1 MTMKRTL
8 TVFYVTLFTLL
19 TFGFRASAQTDLSY
33 KEWNGGALKAEDF
46 AKRRSSGELI
56 GQVYTGIQT
65 YPGEWEKVSWNLR
78 VKRLQSKTVFDP
90 IRSWVRSDSL
100 TDQAVRYGQLIFD
113 ATEFSRRQMMNHLAS
128 GPHKPDYHTVVRRYY
143 DMNEARTDEIERV
156 TEDGKNLA
164 ELQLQETIIAEELA
178 KTPEIYGEIPEYTL
192 RKFALGAYLGAA
204 SQFHLGD
211 NSSYFTPAYGFL
223 LGFNIGIGRSAIYWD
238 MVLGGG
244 SRLNRDI
251 PGKKIG
257 TWYSGNKLR
266 YGESTFQ
273 YAYDVYDGD
282 VFKISPFAGV
292 GVGFMDYDSPD
303 KDAEIKT
310 DEIAGL
316 RLLAGLSFEFKYLRS
331 LYLVGDPVWS
341 SMYGGINE
349 HSLRLKVYVARTSY
363 PNAMSPY
370 SINCSLSFNLLSKYM
385 KP

>member
-19 TFGFRASAQTDLSY
+19 TFTFRVSAQTDLSY

-113 ATEFSRRQMMNHLAS
+113 ATELSRRQMMNHLAS

-156 TEDGKNLA
+156 TEEGKNLA
-164 ELQLQETIIAEELA
+164 ELQLQETIIAEELT

-192 RKFALGAYLGAA
+192 RKFAIGAYLGAA

-211 NSSYFTPAYGFL
+211 NSPYFTPAYGFL

>member
-1 MTMKRTL
+1 MKRTL

>member
-1 MTMKRTL
+1 MKRTL

-349 HSLRLKVYVARTSY
+349 HSLRLKIYVARTSY

>member
-1 MTMKRTL
+1 MKRTL

-19 TFGFRASAQTDLSY
+19 TFAFRASAQTDLSY

-204 SQFHLGD
+204 SQLHLGD

>member
-1 MTMKRTL
+1 MSLMMMS
-8 TVFYVTLFTLL
+8 VFSL
-19 TFGFRASAQTDLSY
+19 SAQTDLSY
-33 KEWNGGALKAEDF
+33 KEWHDGALKAEDF

-65 YPGEWEKVSWNLR
+65 YSGEWEKVSWNLR
-78 VKRLQSKTVFDP
+78 VKRLKSKTVFDP
-90 IRSWVRSDSL
+90 IRSWVRSDTL
-100 TDQAVRYGQLIFD
+100 TGQAVRYGQLIFD
-113 ATEFSRRQMMNHLAS
+113 ATELSRRQMMNHLTS
-128 GPHKPDYHTVVRRYY
+128 GPHKPDHHTVVSRYY
-143 DMNEARTDEIERV
+143 DMNEALTDEIERV
-156 TEDGKNLA
+156 TEEGKNLT

-178 KTPEIYGEIPEYTL
+178 KTPEASGEIPEYTL
-192 RKFALGAYLGAA
+192 RKFAIGAYIGVA

-211 NSSYFTPAYGFL
+211 YPSYFTPAYGFL
-223 LGFNIGIGRSAIYWD
+223 WGFNFGIGRSAIYWD
-238 MVLGGG
+238 MVMGGG

-251 PGKKIG
+251 PGKKID
-257 TWYSGNKLR
+257 TWYSGNKLT
-266 YGESTFQ
+266 YGEGSFQ

-282 VFKISPFAGV
+282 VFKVSPFAGV
-292 GVGFMDYDSPD
+292 GVGFMDYDCPD
-303 KDAEIKT
+303 KDAEIKA

-316 RLLAGLSFEFKYLRS
+316 RLTAGLSIEFKYLRS

-370 SINCSLSFNLLSKYM
+370 SINCSLSFNILSKYM

>member
-1 MTMKRTL
+1 MKGFL
-8 TVFYVTLFTLL
+8 SFMSVMMLSVFTL
-19 TFGFRASAQTDLSY
+19 SAQTNLSY
-33 KEWNGGALKAEDF
+33 REWQDGALKAEDF

-65 YPGEWEKVSWNLR
+65 YSGEWEKVSWNLR
-78 VKRLQSKTVFDP
+78 VKRLKSKTVFDP

-113 ATEFSRRQMMNHLAS
+113 ATELSRRQMMNHLTS
-128 GPHKPDYHTVVRRYY
+128 GPHKPDYHTVVSRYF
-143 DMNEARTDEIERV
+143 DVNEARTDEIERV
-156 TEDGKNLA
+156 TEEGKNLG

-178 KTPEIYGEIPEYTL
+178 KTPEISGEIPEYTL
-192 RKFALGAYLGAA
+192 RKFAIGAYIGAA

-211 NSSYFTPAYGFL
+211 YSSHFTPAYGFL
-223 LGFNIGIGRSAIYWD
+223 WGFNIGIGRSVIYWD

-251 PGKKIG
+251 PGRKIG
-257 TWYSGNKLR
+257 TWYSGNKLM
-266 YGESTFQ
+266 YGEGSFQ

-282 VFKISPFAGV
+282 IFKISPFAGV
-292 GVGFMDYDSPD
+292 GVGFMDYDNPD
-303 KDAEIKT
+303 DNAEIQT

-316 RLLAGLSFEFKYLRS
+316 RLLAGLSVEFKYLRS

-363 PNAMSPY
+363 PHAMSPY

>member
-1 MTMKRTL
+1 MKRFL
-8 TVFYVTLFTLL
+8 SFISLMMMSVFSL
-19 TFGFRASAQTDLSY
+19 SAQADLSY
-33 KEWNGGALKAEDF
+33 KEWQDGALKAEDF

-65 YPGEWEKVSWNLR
+65 YSGEWEKVSWNLR
-78 VKRLQSKTVFDP
+78 VKRLKSKTVFDP

-113 ATEFSRRQMMNHLAS
+113 ATELSRRQMMNHLTS
-128 GPHKPDYHTVVRRYY
+128 GPHKPDYHTVVRRYF

-156 TEDGKNLA
+156 TEEGKNLG

-178 KTPEIYGEIPEYTL
+178 KTPEISGEIPEYTL
-192 RKFALGAYLGAA
+192 RKFAIGAYIGVA
-204 SQFHLGD
+204 SQYHLGD
-211 NSSYFTPAYGFL
+211 YSSYFTPAYGFL
-223 LGFNIGIGRSAIYWD
+223 WGFNFGIGRSAIYWD
-238 MVLGGG
+238 MVLGVG

-251 PGKKIG
+251 PGRKIG

-266 YGESTFQ
+266 YGEGSFQ

-282 VFKISPFAGV
+282 IFKISPFAGV
-292 GVGFMDYDSPD
+292 GVGFMDYDNPD
-303 KDAEIKT
+303 DNAEIQT

-316 RLLAGLSFEFKYLRS
+316 RLLAGLSVEFKYLRS

-349 HSLRLKVYVARTSY
+349 HSLRLKVYVSHTSY
-363 PNAMSPY
+363 PNAISPY

>member
-19 TFGFRASAQTDLSY
+19 TFAFRASAQTDLSY

-164 ELQLQETIIAEELA
+164 VLQLQETIIAEELA

>member
-1 MTMKRTL
+1 MKRTL

-19 TFGFRASAQTDLSY
+19 TFTFRASAQTDLSY

-113 ATEFSRRQMMNHLAS
+113 ATELSRRQMMNHLAS

-156 TEDGKNLA
+156 TEEGKNLA

-192 RKFALGAYLGAA
+192 RKFAIGAYLGAA

>member
-8 TVFYVTLFTLL
+8 TAFCAILFTLL
-19 TFGFRASAQTDLSY
+19 ISSSKASAQADLSY
-33 KEWNGGALKAEDF
+33 KEWQNGALKEEDF

-113 ATEFSRRQMMNHLAS
+113 ATELSRRQMMNHLTS
-128 GPHKPDYHTVVRRYY
+128 GPHKPDYHTVVRRYF
-143 DMNEARTDEIERV
+143 DMNDARTDEIERV
-156 TEDGKNLA
+156 TEEGKNLA

-178 KTPEIYGEIPEYTL
+178 KTPEISGEIPECSL
-192 RKFALGAYLGAA
+192 RKFAIGAYIGAA
-204 SQFHLGD
+204 SQFHTGD
-211 NSSYFTPAYGFL
+211 YSSYFTPAYGFL
-223 LGFNIGIGRSAIYWD
+223 WGFNFGIGRSAIYWD

-251 PGKKIG
+251 QGKKIG

-266 YGESTFQ
+266 YGEISFQ

-282 VFKISPFAGV
+282 IFKISPFAGI

-303 KDAEIKT
+303 KNAEIKT
-310 DEIAGL
+310 DEISGL
-316 RLLAGLSFEFKYLRS
+316 RLMAGLSFEFKYLRS

-363 PNAMSPY
+363 QNGMSPY

>member
-1 MTMKRTL
+1 MKGFL
-8 TVFYVTLFTLL
+8 SFMSVMMLSVFSL
-19 TFGFRASAQTDLSY
+19 SAQTDLSY
-33 KEWNGGALKAEDF
+33 REWQDGALKAEDF

-65 YPGEWEKVSWNLR
+65 YSGEWEKVSWNLR
-78 VKRLQSKTVFDP
+78 VKRLKSKTVFDP

-113 ATEFSRRQMMNHLAS
+113 ATELSRRQMMNHLTS
-128 GPHKPDYHTVVRRYY
+128 GQHKPDYHTVVRRYF

-156 TEDGKNLA
+156 TEEGKNLG

-178 KTPEIYGEIPEYTL
+178 KTPEISGEIPEYTL
-192 RKFALGAYLGAA
+192 RKFAIGAYIGVA
-204 SQFHLGD
+204 SQYHLGD
-211 NSSYFTPAYGFL
+211 YSSYFTPAYGFL
-223 LGFNIGIGRSAIYWD
+223 WGFNFGIGRSTIYWD

-251 PGKKIG
+251 PGRKIG

-266 YGESTFQ
+266 YGEGSFQ

-282 VFKISPFAGV
+282 IFKISPFAGV
-292 GVGFMDYDSPD
+292 GVGFMDYDNPD
-303 KDAEIKT
+303 DNAEIQT

-316 RLLAGLSFEFKYLRS
+316 RLLAGLSVEFKYLRS

-349 HSLRLKVYVARTSY
+349 HSLRLKVYVSHTSY
-363 PNAMSPY
+363 PNAISPY

>member
-8 TVFYVTLFTLL
+8 TAFCAILFTLL
-19 TFGFRASAQTDLSY
+19 ISSSKASAQADLSY
-33 KEWNGGALKAEDF
+33 KEWQNGALKEEDF

-65 YPGEWEKVSWNLR
+65 YSGEWEKVSWNLR
-78 VKRLQSKTVFDP
+78 VKRLKSKTVFDP

-113 ATEFSRRQMMNHLAS
+113 ATELSRRQMMNHLTS
-128 GPHKPDYHTVVRRYY
+128 GPHKPDYHTVVRRYF
-143 DMNEARTDEIERV
+143 DMNDARTDEIERV
-156 TEDGKNLA
+156 TEEGKNLA

-178 KTPEIYGEIPEYTL
+178 KTPEISGEIPEYSL
-192 RKFALGAYLGAA
+192 RKFAIGAYIGAA
-204 SQFHLGD
+204 SQFHPGD
-211 NSSYFTPAYGFL
+211 YSSYFTPAYGFL
-223 LGFNIGIGRSAIYWD
+223 WGFNFGIGRSAIYWD

-251 PGKKIG
+251 QGKKIG

-266 YGESTFQ
+266 YGEISFQ

-282 VFKISPFAGV
+282 IFKISPFAGI

-303 KDAEIKT
+303 KNAEIKT
-310 DEIAGL
+310 DEISGL
-316 RLLAGLSFEFKYLRS
+316 RLMAGLSFEFKYLRS

-363 PNAMSPY
+363 QNGMSPY

>member
-1 MTMKRTL
+1 MTMKRAL
-8 TVFYVTLFTLL
+8 TAFCAILFTLL
-19 TFGFRASAQTDLSY
+19 ISSSKASAQADLSY
-33 KEWNGGALKAEDF
+33 KEWQNGALKEEDF

-78 VKRLQSKTVFDP
+78 VKRLKSKTVFDP

-113 ATEFSRRQMMNHLAS
+113 ATELSRRQMMNHLTS
-128 GPHKPDYHTVVRRYY
+128 GPHKPDYHTVVRRYF
-143 DMNEARTDEIERV
+143 DMNDARTDEIERV
-156 TEDGKNLA
+156 TEEGKNLA

-178 KTPEIYGEIPEYTL
+178 KTPEISGEIPEYSL
-192 RKFALGAYLGAA
+192 RKFAIGAYIGAA
-204 SQFHLGD
+204 SQFHPGD
-211 NSSYFTPAYGFL
+211 YSSYFTPAYGFL
-223 LGFNIGIGRSAIYWD
+223 WGFNFGIGRSAIYWD

-251 PGKKIG
+251 QGKKIG

-266 YGESTFQ
+266 YGEISFQ

-282 VFKISPFAGV
+282 IFKISPFAGI

-303 KDAEIKT
+303 KNAEIKT
-310 DEIAGL
+310 DEISGL
-316 RLLAGLSFEFKYLRS
+316 RLMAGLSFEFKYLRS

-363 PNAMSPY
+363 QNGMSPY

>member
-251 PGKKIG
+251 QGKKIG

-266 YGESTFQ
+266 YGEISFQ

-282 VFKISPFAGV
+282 IFKISPFAGI

-303 KDAEIKT
+303 KNAEIKT
-310 DEIAGL
+310 DEISGL
-316 RLLAGLSFEFKYLRS
+316 RLMAGLSFEFKYLRS

-363 PNAMSPY
+363 QNGMSPY

>member
-19 TFGFRASAQTDLSY
+19 TFAFRASAQTDLSY

-113 ATEFSRRQMMNHLAS
+113 ATELSRRQMMNHLAS

-192 RKFALGAYLGAA
+192 RKFAIGAYLGAA

>member
-1 MTMKRTL
+1 MKRTL

-19 TFGFRASAQTDLSY
+19 TFAFRASAQTDLSY

-113 ATEFSRRQMMNHLAS
+113 ATELSRRQMMNQLAS

-204 SQFHLGD
+204 SQLHLGD

-251 PGKKIG
+251 QGKKIG
-257 TWYSGNKLR
+257 KWYSGNKLR
-266 YGESTFQ
+266 YGEISFQ

-282 VFKISPFAGV
+282 IFKISPFAGI

-303 KDAEIKT
+303 KNAEIKT
-310 DEIAGL
+310 DEISGL
-316 RLLAGLSFEFKYLRS
+316 RLMAGLSFEFKYLRS

-363 PNAMSPY
+363 QNGMSPY

>member
-19 TFGFRASAQTDLSY
+19 TFAFRASAQTDLSY

-113 ATEFSRRQMMNHLAS
+113 ATELSRRQMMNHLAS

-156 TEDGKNLA
+156 TEEGKNLA

-192 RKFALGAYLGAA
+192 RKFAIGAYLGAA

-303 KDAEIKT
+303 KDAEIRT

>member
-1 MTMKRTL
+1 MKRTL

-19 TFGFRASAQTDLSY
+19 TFAFRASAQTDLSY

-113 ATEFSRRQMMNHLAS
+113 ATELSRRQMMNHLAS

-156 TEDGKNLA
+156 TEEGKNLA

-192 RKFALGAYLGAA
+192 RKFAIGAYLGAA

-303 KDAEIKT
+303 KDAEIRT

>member
-8 TVFYVTLFTLL
+8 TAFCAILFTLL
-19 TFGFRASAQTDLSY
+19 ISSSKASAQADLSY
-33 KEWNGGALKAEDF
+33 KEWQNGALKEEDF

-113 ATEFSRRQMMNHLAS
+113 ATELSRRQMMNHLTS
-128 GPHKPDYHTVVRRYY
+128 GPHKPDYHTVVRRYF
-143 DMNEARTDEIERV
+143 DMNDARTDEIERV
-156 TEDGKNLA
+156 TEEGKNLA

-178 KTPEIYGEIPEYTL
+178 KTPEISGEIPECSL
-192 RKFALGAYLGAA
+192 RKFAIGAYIGAA
-204 SQFHLGD
+204 SQFHTGD
-211 NSSYFTPAYGFL
+211 YSSYFTPAYGFL
-223 LGFNIGIGRSAIYWD
+223 WGFNFGIGRSAIYWD

>member
-1 MTMKRTL
+1 MSIMML
-8 TVFYVTLFTLL
+8 SVFSL
-19 TFGFRASAQTDLSY
+19 SAQTDLSY
-33 KEWNGGALKAEDF
+33 KEWQDGALKAEDF

-65 YPGEWEKVSWNLR
+65 YSGEWEKVSWNLR
-78 VKRLQSKTVFDP
+78 VKRLKSKTVFDP

-113 ATEFSRRQMMNHLAS
+113 ATELSRRQMMNHLTS
-128 GPHKPDYHTVVRRYY
+128 GPHKPDYHTVVRRYF

-156 TEDGKNLA
+156 TEEGKNLG
-164 ELQLQETIIAEELA
+164 ELQLQETIIAEELS
-178 KTPEIYGEIPEYTL
+178 KTPEISGEIPEYTL
-192 RKFALGAYLGAA
+192 SKFAIGAYLGVA
-204 SQFHLGD
+204 SQYHLGD
-211 NSSYFTPAYGFL
+211 YSSYFTPAYGFL
-223 LGFNIGIGRSAIYWD
+223 WGFNFGIGRSAIYWD

-244 SRLNRDI
+244 SRLDRDI
-251 PGKKIG
+251 PGRKIG

-266 YGESTFQ
+266 YGEGSFQ

-282 VFKISPFAGV
+282 IFKISPFAGV
-292 GVGFMDYDSPD
+292 GVGFMDYDTPD
-303 KDAEIKT
+303 DNAEIQT

-316 RLLAGLSFEFKYLRS
+316 RLLAGLSVEFKYLRS

-363 PNAMSPY
+363 PNAISPY

>member
-1 MTMKRTL
+1 MKRTL
-8 TVFYVTLFTLL
+8 TAFCAILFTLL
-19 TFGFRASAQTDLSY
+19 ISSSKASAQADLSY
-33 KEWNGGALKAEDF
+33 KEWQNGALKEEDF

-65 YPGEWEKVSWNLR
+65 YSGEWEKVSWNLR
-78 VKRLQSKTVFDP
+78 VKRLKSKTVFDP

-113 ATEFSRRQMMNHLAS
+113 ATELSRRQMMNHLAS
-128 GPHKPDYHTVVRRYY
+128 GPHKPDYHTVVRRYF
-143 DMNEARTDEIERV
+143 DMTDARTDEIERV
-156 TEDGKNLA
+156 TEEGKNLA

-178 KTPEIYGEIPEYTL
+178 KTSEISGEIPEYSL
-192 RKFALGAYLGAA
+192 RKFAIGAYIGAA
-204 SQFHLGD
+204 SQFHPGD
-211 NSSYFTPAYGFL
+211 YSSYFTPAYGFL
-223 LGFNIGIGRSAIYWD
+223 WGFNFGIGRSAIYWD

-251 PGKKIG
+251 QGKKIG

-266 YGESTFQ
+266 YGEISFQ

-282 VFKISPFAGV
+282 IFKISPFAGI

-303 KDAEIKT
+303 KNAEIKT
-310 DEIAGL
+310 DEISGL
-316 RLLAGLSFEFKYLRS
+316 RLMAGLSFEFKYLRS

-341 SMYGGINE
+341 SIYGGINE

-363 PNAMSPY
+363 QNGMSPY

>member
-19 TFGFRASAQTDLSY
+19 TFAFRASAQTDLSY

-192 RKFALGAYLGAA
+192 RKFAIGAYLGAA

>member
-1 MTMKRTL
+1 MKRFL
-8 TVFYVTLFTLL
+8 SFMSIMMLSVFSL
-19 TFGFRASAQTDLSY
+19 SAQTDLSY
-33 KEWNGGALKAEDF
+33 KEWQDGALKAEDF
-46 AKRRSSGELI
+46 TKRRSSGELI

-65 YPGEWEKVSWNLR
+65 YSGEWEKVTWNLR

-100 TDQAVRYGQLIFD
+100 SDQAVRYGQLIFD
-113 ATEFSRRQMMNHLAS
+113 ATELSRRQMMNHLAS

-156 TEDGKNLA
+156 TEEGKNLA

-192 RKFALGAYLGAA
+192 RKFAIGAYLGAA

-251 PGKKIG
+251 PGKKTG

-341 SMYGGINE
+341 SMYGGLNE

>member
-1 MTMKRTL
+1 MSVMML
-8 TVFYVTLFTLL
+8 SVFSL
-19 TFGFRASAQTDLSY
+19 SAQTDLSY
-33 KEWNGGALKAEDF
+33 REWNDGALTVKDF

-65 YPGEWEKVSWNLR
+65 YSGEWEKVSWNLR
-78 VKRLQSKTVFDP
+78 VKRLKSETVFDP

-113 ATEFSRRQMMNHLAS
+113 ATELSRRQMMNHLTS
-128 GPHKPDYHTVVRRYY
+128 GPHKPDYHTVVRRYF
-143 DMNEARTDEIERV
+143 DMNEARTSEIERV

-178 KTPEIYGEIPEYTL
+178 KTPEISGEIPEYTL
-192 RKFALGAYLGAA
+192 RKFAIGAYIGAA

-211 NSSYFTPAYGFL
+211 YSSYFTPAYGFL
-223 LGFNIGIGRSAIYWD
+223 WGVNVGIGRSAIYWD

-251 PGKKIG
+251 PGRKIG

-266 YGESTFQ
+266 YGEGSFQ

-282 VFKISPFAGV
+282 IFKISPFAGV

-310 DEIAGL
+310 DEITGL

-341 SMYGGINE
+341 SIYGGINE

>member
-19 TFGFRASAQTDLSY
+19 TFAFRASAQTDLSY

-251 PGKKIG
+251 SGKKIG

-363 PNAMSPY
+363 PNEMSPY

>member
-1 MTMKRTL
+1 MKRFL
-8 TVFYVTLFTLL
+8 SFISLMMMSVFSL
-19 TFGFRASAQTDLSY
+19 SAQADLSY
-33 KEWNGGALKAEDF
+33 KEWQDGALKAEDF

-65 YPGEWEKVSWNLR
+65 YSGEWEKVRWNLR
-78 VKRLQSKTVFDP
+78 VKRLKSKTVFDP

-113 ATEFSRRQMMNHLAS
+113 ATELSRRQMMNHLTS
-128 GPHKPDYHTVVRRYY
+128 GPHKPDYHTVVRRYF

-156 TEDGKNLA
+156 TEEGKNLG

-178 KTPEIYGEIPEYTL
+178 KTPEISGEIPEYTL
-192 RKFALGAYLGAA
+192 RKFAIGAYIGAA

-211 NSSYFTPAYGFL
+211 YSSHFTPAYGFL
-223 LGFNIGIGRSAIYWD
+223 WGFNIGIGRSVIYWD

-251 PGKKIG
+251 PGRKIG

-266 YGESTFQ
+266 YGEGSFQ

-282 VFKISPFAGV
+282 IFKISPFAGV
-292 GVGFMDYDSPD
+292 GVGFMDYDNPD
-303 KDAEIKT
+303 DNAEIQT

-316 RLLAGLSFEFKYLRS
+316 RLLAGLSVEFKYLRS

-341 SMYGGINE
+341 SIYGGINE

-363 PNAMSPY
+363 PHAMSPY
-370 SINCSLSFNLLSKYM
+370 SINCSLSFNLLSKYI